1 MPKHLNDDNL
11 NLLIYFK
18 FIPHHFLAHALG
30 AEFQEAE
37 KWWGIK
43 KYMPV
48 ARQRHTKARRDRA
61 RVFYKIKAKKLVVCG
76 NCKAEKEAHIV
87 CPKCG
92 YYKGKEVVDT
102 MKKTKKKAAKKAK
115 K

>member
-1 MPKHLNDDNL
+1 
-11 NLLIYFK
+11 
-18 FIPHHFLAHALG
+18 
-30 AEFQEAE
+30 
-37 KWWGIK
+37 
-43 KYMPV
+43 MPV

-61 RVFYKIKAKKLVVCG
+61 RVHLKLKTKKLVKCANCG
-76 NCKAEKEAHIV
+76 AMIKAHTA

-102 MKKTKKKAAKKAK
+102 MKKANKKAK